1 MSTPV
6 DAPSFDVVVVGAGP
20 AGLAAATEVARAG
33 LKALCLDKLAPG
45 GALIN
50 LTALHDYKEGAD
62 GPQVASQLTDDATAA
77 GVEIGFGEVVRLSGS
92 GPWTVETAEGE
103 HHAGRAVVIAT
114 GLGKGRLGLPGEDHY
129 EGRGLSHC
137 ASCDGPLYAGLP
149 VIVAGSAGWAPH
161 EARELQAFASEVT
174 VIDTVA
180 AKLPD
185 GVRHLDGRIVALEG
199 SEGLQSVVVESGGGR
214 KTVPTSAVFVYV
226 TPRLHP
232 AEGVG
237 RQLPRTGLQTGA
249 NHAAIRA
256 QTVETTQPMFP
267 GATNGSA
274 GAEPSGAERRATR
287 SGPPSSLQSP
297 DGEWQ
302 PPGGSGFDP
311 GSKATG
317 TVASRHLQ
325 RPIGLRRFRR

>member
-1 MSTPV
+1 MDS
-6 DAPSFDVVVVGAGP
+6 PSFDVIVVGAGP
-20 AGLAAATEVARAG
+20 AGLTAATGAARAG

-50 LTALHDYKEGAD
+50 LGQLHDVEEASD

-103 HHAGRAVVIAT
+103 HHTGRAVVIAT
-114 GLGKGRLGLPGEDHY
+114 GLGKGRLGLPEEGQY

-149 VIVAGSAGWAPH
+149 VIVAGAAGWAPY
-161 EARELQAFASEVT
+161 EAEELKAFASEVT

-185 GVRHLDGRIVALEG
+185 GVRRLDGCIVALEG
-199 SEGLQSVVVESGGGR
+199 SDGLQSVVVESGGAR

-226 TPRLHP
+226 GQSP
-232 AEGVG
+232 AAEFVPDSLARDATGHIVVDQGG
-237 RQLPRTGLQTGA
+237 RTS
-249 NHAAIRA
+249 AATAFAAGDVR
-256 QTVETTQPMFP
+256 
-267 GATNGSA
+267 A
-274 GAEPSGAERRATR
+274 GARHYLADAIADGQRAA
-287 SGPPSSLQSP
+287 Q
-297 DGEWQ
+297 
-302 PPGGSGFDP
+302 
-311 GSKATG
+311 AV
-317 TVASRHLQ
+317 VAALAKTT
-325 RPIGLRRFRR
+325 

>member
-1 MSTPV
+1 MDS
-6 DAPSFDVVVVGAGP
+6 PSFDVIVVGAGP
-20 AGLAAATEVARAG
+20 AGLTAATQAARAG

-50 LTALHDYKEGAD
+50 LGQLHDVEDASD
-62 GPQVASQLTDDATAA
+62 GPQVASQLTGDATAA

-103 HHAGRAVVIAT
+103 HHTGRAVVIAT
-114 GLGKGRLGLPGEDHY
+114 GLGKGRLGLPGEDQY

-149 VIVAGSAGWAPH
+149 VIVAGAAGWAPY
-161 EARELQAFASEVT
+161 EAQELKAFASEVT

-199 SEGLQSVVVESGGGR
+199 SDGLQSVVVESGGAR

-226 TPRLHP
+226 GQSP
-232 AEGVG
+232 AAEFVPDSLARDATGHIVVDEGG
-237 RQLPRTGLQTGA
+237 RTS
-249 NHAAIRA
+249 AATAFAAGDVR
-256 QTVETTQPMFP
+256 
-267 GATNGSA
+267 A
-274 GAEPSGAERRATR
+274 GARHYLADAIADGQRAA
-287 SGPPSSLQSP
+287 Q
-297 DGEWQ
+297 
-302 PPGGSGFDP
+302 
-311 GSKATG
+311 AI
-317 TVASRHLQ
+317 VAALAKTT
-325 RPIGLRRFRR
+325 

>member
-1 MSTPV
+1 MDS
-6 DAPSFDVVVVGAGP
+6 PSFDVIVVGAGP
-20 AGLAAATEVARAG
+20 AGLTAATQAARAG

-50 LTALHDYKEGAD
+50 LGQLHDVEDASD

-103 HHAGRAVVIAT
+103 HHTGRAVVIAT
-114 GLGKGRLGLPGEDHY
+114 GLGKGRLGLPGEDQY

-149 VIVAGSAGWAPH
+149 VIVAGAAGWAPY
-161 EARELQAFASEVT
+161 EAQELKAFASEVT

-199 SEGLQSVVVESGGGR
+199 SDGLQSVVVESGGAR

-226 TPRLHP
+226 GQSP
-232 AEGVG
+232 AAEFVPDSLARDATGHIVVDEGG
-237 RQLPRTGLQTGA
+237 RTS
-249 NHAAIRA
+249 AA
-256 QTVETTQPMFP
+256 TVFAA
-267 GATNGSA
+267 GDVRA
-274 GAEPSGAERRATR
+274 GARHYLADAIADGRRAA
-287 SGPPSSLQSP
+287 Q
-297 DGEWQ
+297 
-302 PPGGSGFDP
+302 
-311 GSKATG
+311 AI
-317 TVASRHLQ
+317 VAALAKTT
-325 RPIGLRRFRR
+325 

>member
-6 DAPSFDVVVVGAGP
+6 NTPSFDVVVVGAGP

-50 LTALHDYKEGAD
+50 LTTLHDYKEGAD

-103 HHAGRAVVIAT
+103 HHTGRAVVIAT

-180 AKLPD
+180 GRLPD

-199 SEGLQSVVVESGGGR
+199 SDGLQSVVIESGGAR

-226 TPRLHP
+226 GQSP
-232 AEGVG
+232 AAEFAPDSLARDATGHIVVDEEG
-237 RQLPRTGLQTGA
+237 RTS
-249 NHAAIRA
+249 AATAFAAGDVR
-256 QTVETTQPMFP
+256 
-267 GATNGSA
+267 A
-274 GAEPSGAERRATR
+274 GARHYLADAIADGQRAA
-287 SGPPSSLQSP
+287 Q
-297 DGEWQ
+297 
-302 PPGGSGFDP
+302 
-311 GSKATG
+311 AI
-317 TVASRHLQ
+317 VAALARTT
-325 RPIGLRRFRR
+325 